1 MEKKFRTVINPQ
13 DAGYSLV
20 QRCLVFNDEGEQVGT
35 ISNAEISHTDIDSVL
50 ASATS
55 FINQHKD

>member
-1 MEKKFRTVINPQ
+1 MKKFRTVINPQ

-20 QRCLVFNDEGEQVGT
+20 QRCLVFNEEGEQVDT
-35 ISNAEISHTDIDSVL
+35 INNAEIIHEDIDS
-50 ASATS
+50 AWGSATA

>member
-20 QRCLVFNDEGEQVGT
+20 QWCLVFNDEGEQVET
-35 ISNAEISHTDIDSVL
+35 IGNPEISHADIDSAW
-50 ASATS
+50 ASATA
-55 FINQHKD
+55 FINQNKN

>member
-1 MEKKFRTVINPQ
+1 MKKKFRTVINPQ

-20 QRCLVFNDEGEQVGT
+20 QRCLVFNEEGEQVEIIT
-35 ISNAEISHTDIDSVL
+35 NPEISHADIDSAW

-55 FINQHKD
+55 FINQHKG